1 MPDRVFRMNLNLR
14 QATNYSGNGAGMWW
28 KADYKIPNAQFLPW
42 HDGYTMVKVLSVA
55 MRLNQN
61 GPLPNGAG
69 RLEAKDRS
77 LAIRIPQFASDSYDS
92 NTMNGNATLF
102 KFTFMG
108 KLLSASDMDAAGV
121 SGADWVSCDNN
132 TDPYNYITV
141 PTTQINSLNK
151 ITINIVNG
159 MTGIQ
164 DPTFG
169 PFLADT
175 SPALTQTPTAADVAV
190 ELIFMKADDKF

>member
-1 MPDRVFRMNLNLR
+1 MPDRVFRMNLSLR
-14 QATNYSGNGAGMWW
+14 QATNYNGSGAGMWW
-28 KADYKIPNAQFLPW
+28 KADYKIPNANFLPW
-42 HDGYTMVKVLSVA
+42 SDGYTMVKVLSVA
-55 MRLNQN
+55 MRINQN
-61 GPLPNGAG
+61 TG

-108 KLLSASDMDAAGV
+108 KLLSASDMDAA
-121 SGADWVSCDNN
+121 STANADWVSCDNN
-132 TDPYNYITV
+132 SDPYNYITV
-141 PTTQINSLNK
+141 PTSQINSLNK

-164 DPTFG
+164 DIAFG
-169 PFLADT
+169 PFTADGG
-175 SPALTQTPTAADVAV
+175 ATQAPTAADVAV